1 MEQEVAQVFGF
12 TLVYRLVLMV
22 LLSSFMAITAYSF
35 LNTRVKKRQEEYA
48 RAMRFL
54 GVGDDQA
61 AFATRAVIDEY
72 DGRSY
77 IVPVATATF
86 VTLFGMFSLLF
97 ASDLVGLEATD
108 RNVILTALF
117 AETEQGAG
125 RLSLLRWQ
133 SMTVLTL
140 AFLGAYIWSC
150 HNIIRRLV
158 AGDLAP
164 VEYYNTAL
172 RMIFAPL
179 LSLMLAFMF
188 EALGAGEAM
197 RETMPVIAFMTGML
211 PGAALHYL
219 QERFLKLVEYFE
231 DSAHALSLG
240 MIEGMNRHH
249 EVRLSEVGIDNAQN
263 LAEANLVE
271 LILRTPFGP
280 DQLLDWIA
288 QAQLY
293 VYVKD
298 KIQTLRRYG
307 IRTALDLYEV
317 AEDEARLS
325 ALAEDPAIDPLAL
338 RNVARRIGSDS
349 RVGQL
354 VELRR
359 RLGLEAARARSD
371 ALAAPTNGADAE
383 AAPSPSPA
391 APRAPGGERWPS

>member
-1 MEQEVAQVFGF
+1 MEAITQGFGF
-12 TLVYRLVLMV
+12 ALVYRIVLMV
-22 LLSSFMAITAYSF
+22 LLSSFMVITAWSF
-35 LNTRVKKRQEEYA
+35 LNTRVKKKQEEYA
-48 RAMRFL
+48 RTLRFL
-54 GVGDDQA
+54 GIGDDQA
-61 AFATRAVIDEY
+61 ALATRAVIDEY

-77 IVPVATATF
+77 VVPVATATF

-117 AETEQGAG
+117 AETEAG
-125 RLSLLRWQ
+125 RLSVLRWQ
-133 SMTVLTL
+133 SMVVLTL
-140 AFLGAYIWSC
+140 AFLGAYVWSC

-188 EALGAGEAM
+188 EAVGAGDAM

-219 QERFLKLVEYFE
+219 QERFLKLLEFSE
-231 DSAHALSLG
+231 DSAHSLSLR

-249 EVRLSEVGIDNAQN
+249 EVRLGEVGIDNAQN
-263 LAEANLVE
+263 LAEANLAE
-271 LILRTPFGP
+271 LILKTPFGP

-298 KIQTLRRYG
+298 KVQALRRYG

-317 AEDEARLS
+317 AADEARLS
-325 ALAEDPAIDPLAL
+325 AIAQDPAIDPLAL
-338 RNVARRIGSDS
+338 STVARRIRSDP

-359 RLGLEAARARSD
+359 RLGLEAGQARSD
-371 ALAAPTNGADAE
+371 ALAGATNGADAE
-383 AAPSPSPA
+383 TVPAPALAAPVTPAGEQRPS
-391 APRAPGGERWPS
+391 